1 MSSNR
6 FLTWPMLV
14 GIIMMLLVLVAELLT
29 HVLGN
34 VAYVAICAFTMWLT
48 PGRKQ
53 IISITILATVFLVL
67 GYILAITISEP
78 VDQVT
83 FFVNRVSAAVVIW
96 FACYFTIRYQN
107 SMAEESRQRLE
118 IEERK
123 MTETRLRSSQE
134 MHEAIA
140 RNFPE
145 GWIGILDE
153 NLTYLFADGKGL
165 SRAGIRPSHLIG
177 ERFGK
182 MLGGDVE
189 VFMEDALKGNHVAF
203 AVEFNGRN
211 YEVNVGPFL
220 SNLKIKRLLVVVHD
234 ITIMKETETRL
245 IKALEKERELS
256 ELKSRFV
263 TMASHEFRTP
273 LTTIQSSSSLLGKYT
288 GDAYN
293 KEKATHV
300 TRIKNSV
307 KLLTEILNDFLSL
320 ERLDKGDDLMP
331 RLDTIHL
338 PEFLDLVVKEMEPLR
353 RDSQKLEVKYD
364 GLDDITTDSQFLKNI
379 LYNLLSNAFKYSSRD
394 DKVILKVEVLDS
406 TLTISVI
413 DHGMGIPLEEQE
425 YIFDRFFRAH
435 NVANIHGTGLGLTIV
450 KKYVDLLGGT
460 LSFSSNNGE
469 GTIFKLELP
478 MVSV

>member
-1 MSSNR
+1 
-6 FLTWPMLV
+6 
-14 GIIMMLLVLVAELLT
+14 MMLLVLVAELLT

-34 VAYVAICAFTMWLT
+34 VAYVAICVFTMWLT

-53 IISITILATVFLVL
+53 IISITILATILLVL
-67 GYILAITISEP
+67 GYILAITISDP
-78 VDQVT
+78 VDQAT
-83 FFVNRVSAAVVIW
+83 FFVNRVSALVVIW

-107 SMAEESRQRLE
+107 TMAEERRQRLE

-123 MTETRLRSSQE
+123 ITEARLRSSQE

-153 NLTYLFADGKGL
+153 NLEYVFADGRGL
-165 SRAGIRPSHLIG
+165 SRAKIKPSDLIG
-177 ERFGK
+177 KRFGK
-182 MLGGDVE
+182 ILGEDVE
-189 VFMEDALKGNHVAF
+189 PFLENAMKGNHVAF
-203 AVEFNGRN
+203 DVEFNGRN

-220 SNLKIKRLLVVVHD
+220 SNLKINRLLVVVHD
-234 ITIMKETETRL
+234 ITMMKETETRL
-245 IKALEKERELS
+245 IKALERERELS

-273 LTTIQSSSSLLGKYT
+273 LTTIQSSSTLLGMYT
-288 GDAYN
+288 GDAYD

-300 TRIKNSV
+300 KRIKNSV

-320 ERLDKGDDLMP
+320 EKLEKGNPVPKYEIIRLQD
-331 RLDTIHL
+331 
-338 PEFLDLVVKEMEPLR
+338 FLDEIIPEVESLK
-353 RDSQKLEVKYD
+353 RDTQQLEVKYD

-394 DKVILKVEVLDS
+394 DKVILKAEVLDS
-406 TLTISVI
+406 TLTMSVI

-460 LSFSSNNGE
+460 LSFASNNGE
-469 GTIFKLELP
+469 ATIFKLELP